1 VRVFSTL
8 FTLDRESLW
17 WEGGKVGIFGGEIL
31 AQERSVA
38 DGVLIKCIDKV
49 GRTINR
55 VLLKNK
61 QLFW

>member
-1 VRVFSTL
+1 MKRSCLYGKEMRIVGGNVR
-8 FTLDRESLW
+8 
-17 WEGGKVGIFGGEIL
+17 IFGGEIL

-38 DGVLIKCIDKV
+38 DGVLIKCIAKV